1 MKTIYKVHQSGNLI
15 IETKSKSEAKKV
27 FRKLKSDCEL
37 SVTATVNGQSVG
49 TTLLEF
55 KKLKNN
61 LKKQKK

>member
-1 MKTIYKVHQSGNLI
+1 MKAIYKVHQSGKLI
-15 IETKSKSEAKKV
+15 IQTESKSEAKKV

-55 KKLKNN
+55 KN
-61 LKKQKK
+61 